1 MLVSAK
7 EMLNKAKAGHYAVGQ
22 FNINNLE
29 WTKSI
34 LLAAEETRSPV
45 ILGVSEGA
53 GKYMTGYKTVVG
65 MVNGMLEEL
74 NISVPVALHLDH
86 GSYEGC
92 YKCIEA
98 GFSSIMF
105 DGSHYPIEE
114 NIEKTK
120 ELVKVAKGKGMSIEA
135 EVGSIGGEEDGVIGR
150 GECADPK
157 ECKSVADLG
166 VTMLAAGI
174 GNIHGKY
181 PENWEGLSFETLD
194 AIQQLTGDMPLVL
207 HGGTGIP
214 DDMIKKAISL
224 GVAKINVNT
233 ECQLASADATRKYI
247 EAGKDLEGKGFDPRK
262 LLAPGA
268 EAIKDMVITKIKLFG
283 SEGKADE

>member
-1 MLVSAK
+1 MLVSAA
-7 EMLNKAKAGHYAVGQ
+7 EMLKKAKAGHYAVGQ

-29 WTKSI
+29 LTKAI
-34 LLAAEETRSPV
+34 LLTAEECKSPV

-74 NISVPVALHLDH
+74 NITVPVALHLDH
-86 GSYEGC
+86 GSYEGAK
-92 YKCIEA
+92 KCIEA

-105 DGSHYPIEE
+105 DGSHLPFEE
-114 NIEKTK
+114 NVEKTK
-120 ELVKVAKGKGMSIEA
+120 ELVAICNEKGMSIEA
-135 EVGSIGGEEDGVIGR
+135 EVGSIGGEEDGVVGM

-157 ECKSVADLG
+157 ECKAIADLG

-181 PENWEGLSFETLD
+181 PENWAGLQFDVLD
-194 AIQQLTGDMPLVL
+194 DIQKLTGEMPLVL

-214 DDMIKKAISL
+214 EDMIKKAISL
-224 GVAKINVNT
+224 GVSKINVNT
-233 ECQLASADATRKYI
+233 ECQLSFTEATRKYI

-268 EAIKDMVITKIKLFG
+268 EAIKATVKEKMEIFG
-283 SEGKADE
+283 SIGKAE